1 MRQVVGAGQ
10 REKACPYKCELVQ
23 ISDQLWLCPHV
34 AWGWASNL
42 AGAEADARSLME
54 RSGGYAAL
62 LERQRDRSKKPSFV
76 ANQPDLPGA

>member
-42 AGAEADARSLME
+42 AGAEADARSLMQ
-54 RSGGYAAL
+54 RAGGYAAL
-62 LERQRDRSKKPSFV
+62 LERQHAQRHNTSHVVS
-76 ANQPDLPGA
+76 QSEMQGT